1 MNKHL
6 IAKEIQDYCEHF
18 SDAEHDYLHQLMRE
32 TYLTHAQPH
41 MLSGQLQ
48 GRFLSIISQLLNPQ
62 FILEIGTYTG
72 YSALC
77 LAEGLQ
83 ADGELITIDVDAEK
97 EMICNK
103 YFQLSPYGPQIKMI
117 VGDAL
122 KIIPT
127 LSQTFDLVFIDAD
140 KINYSNYF
148 SLVINQLKI
157 GGCIL
162 VDNVLFNGDVI
173 ADKKSKNAE
182 AVHQFNMLVKNDDRV
197 QKVIIPIRDGITL
210 MRKIKD

>member
-6 IAKEIQDYCEHF
+6 IAKEIQDYCEQF
-18 SDAEHDYLHQLMRE
+18 SDAEPNYLHQLMRE
-32 TYLTHAQPH
+32 THLTHAQPH

-48 GRFLSIISQLLNPQ
+48 GRFLSIISKLLNPKY
-62 FILEIGTYTG
+62 ILEIGTYTG

-83 ADGELITIDVDAEK
+83 ENGELITIDVDAEK

-103 YFQLSPYGPQIKMI
+103 YFQLSPYGQQIKMI

-140 KINYSNYF
+140 KLNYSNYF
-148 SLVINQLKI
+148 TMVINQLNL

-182 AVHQFNMLVKNDDRV
+182 SVHQFNMLVKNDDRV
-197 QKVIIPIRDGITL
+197 QKVIIPIRDGITI